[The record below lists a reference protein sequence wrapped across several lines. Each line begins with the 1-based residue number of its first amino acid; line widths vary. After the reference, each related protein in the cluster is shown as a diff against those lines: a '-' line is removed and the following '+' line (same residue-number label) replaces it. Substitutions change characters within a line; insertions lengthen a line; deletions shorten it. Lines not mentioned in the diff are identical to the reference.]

1 MVDVTRLLPAVQAV
15 IRATLADAMAD
26 LVARADAAYS
36 GTRFAGTFILE
47 PATVLIAETLLSTD
61 PLFIVVEEPT
71 APHGIDARNAPY
83 LHFQVNGRWVRTR
96 HVNHPG
102 TAGKRYLPPLFAEA
116 SAAFGR
122 ALETNLTAVLR
133 GL

>member
-1 MVDVTRLLPAVQAV
+1 MDLTRLLPAVQAV

-26 LVARADAAYS
+26 LAARADAAYS
-36 GTRFAGTFILE
+36 GTRFEGTFILE
-47 PATVLIAETLLSTD
+47 SAQVLDHQTLLSTD
-61 PLFIVVEEPT
+61 PLLVVVEEPT
-71 APHGIDARNAPY
+71 PAHSIDAKNGPY
-83 LHFQVNGRWVRTR
+83 LWFKGSRGWARVA
-96 HVNHPG
+96 HVDHPG